1 MEFIDVKTQ
10 YRKYKEEIDRA
21 IHAVLDHGFFI
32 MGPEVKQLE
41 AQLAAYTGVKHC
53 ISAASGTDTLMM
65 ALMAYGIGP
74 GDEVIT
80 VPWTWISTVEVVALV
95 GAKPVFVDIDPKTFN
110 MDLDQ
115 VEAAITPRTKAI
127 MPVSLY
133 GQMPD
138 MDRLNA
144 IAKKHG
150 IPVIEDGAQSFGATQ
165 RGKRSCGVTDVA
177 STSFYPAKTLGCYGD
192 GGALFTNDDELAA
205 KLRAIRVHGCGEVR
219 NHHQYI
225 GITGRC
231 DTIQAAI
238 LLVKLKYFD
247 EELTARERV
256 GARYSKALRDACIV
270 PEVEEGNTHV
280 YHQYTIRVADR
291 DGLAKFLAQHDIPTA
306 IHYPKCVHHQ
316 PCFAYLNHG
325 VGAFPVAEKAA
336 QEVISLPMHP
346 WLSEADQ
353 DRVCEK
359 ICEFAALPVA

>member
-10 YRKYKEEIDRA
+10 YRKYKEEIDAA
-21 IHAVLDHGFFI
+21 IHTVLDHGFFI

-110 MDLDQ
+110 IDLDQ

-127 MPVSLY
+127 IPVSLY

-192 GGALFTNDDELAA
+192 GGALFTNDDEFAA
-205 KLRAIRVHGCGEVR
+205 KLRAIRVHGCGEIR
-219 NHHQYI
+219 NHHTYI

-256 GARYSKALRDACIV
+256 AARYSKALREACVV
-270 PEVEEGNTHV
+270 PEIAEGNTHV
-280 YHQYTIRVADR
+280 YHQYTIRVSDR

-325 VGAFPVAEKAA
+325 VGAFPVAEQAA
-336 QEVISLPMHP
+336 HEVISLPMHP

-353 DRVCEK
+353 DKVCEK